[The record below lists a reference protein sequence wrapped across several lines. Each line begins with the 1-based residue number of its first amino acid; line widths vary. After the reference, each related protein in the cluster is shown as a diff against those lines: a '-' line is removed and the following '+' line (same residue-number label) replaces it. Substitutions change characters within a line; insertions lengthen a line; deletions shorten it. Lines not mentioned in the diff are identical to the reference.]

1 MSFARSLASYP
12 HPFSNP
18 CIPQFK
24 PDEWIESV
32 RQEKAFLHFTC
43 RTPSLLE
50 KVLTQIHDLTKNSP
64 TGQPEYGRN
73 DSGKGKKIIIE
84 YSSPNIAKNFH
95 VGHLRSTIIGAYL
108 TNLYKANGWDV
119 TSMNYL
125 GDWGTQV
132 TRAVELCRSRALHT
146 LSFQFG
152 LIATGFE
159 KYGNEERL
167 REDAIKHLFEVYVQV
182 NADAEKD
189 PKVKEEA
196 AAWFKRMEDGD
207 EAALKNWRIWRELS
221 IKKYEGEY
229 ARLNVHFDV
238 YTGESEVKPEYQAL
252 AFQKL
257 EEKGLIVDVDGA
269 KLVDLE
275 KYKLGKAVV
284 RKRGW
289 SLFPLSLQLLFGL

>member
-1 MSFARSLASYP
+1 M
-12 HPFSNP
+12 
-18 CIPQFK
+18 
-24 PDEWIESV
+24 
-32 RQEKAFLHFTC
+32 
-43 RTPSLLE
+43 
-50 KVLTQIHDLTKNSP
+50 
-64 TGQPEYGRN
+64 
-73 DSGKGKKIIIE
+73 
-84 YSSPNIAKNFH
+84 
-95 VGHLRSTIIGAYL
+95 
-108 TNLYKANGWDV
+108 
-119 TSMNYL
+119 
-125 GDWGTQV
+125 
-132 TRAVELCRSRALHT
+132 
-146 LSFQFG
+146 
-152 LIATGFE
+152 
-159 KYGNEERL
+159 
-167 REDAIKHLFEVYVQV
+167 

-289 SLFPLSLQLLFGL
+289 SRFSLSLQLLFGL

>member
-1 MSFARSLASYP
+1 
-12 HPFSNP
+12 
-18 CIPQFK
+18 
-24 PDEWIESV
+24 
-32 RQEKAFLHFTC
+32 
-43 RTPSLLE
+43 
-50 KVLTQIHDLTKNSP
+50 
-64 TGQPEYGRN
+64 
-73 DSGKGKKIIIE
+73 
-84 YSSPNIAKNFH
+84 
-95 VGHLRSTIIGAYL
+95 
-108 TNLYKANGWDV
+108 
-119 TSMNYL
+119 MNYL

-132 TRAVELCRSRALHT
+132 IRPIELCSSPPYAP
-146 LSFQFG
+146 FQFG

-167 REDAIKHLFEVYVQV
+167 REDAIKHLFEVYVKV
-182 NADAEKD
+182 NADAERD

-207 EAALKNWRIWRELS
+207 ESALANWRVWRELS

-252 AFQKL
+252 AFRKL
-257 EEKGLIVDVDGA
+257 EEKGLIADVDGA

-289 SLFPLSLQLLFGL
+289 SPSLFLRFPFGSRVPNPRRHFNLPHSRHCRCYTAIREIQIRQDDLCHRLRAGPSHRTVLQSPGALGVPLG